1 MEKSSFGN
9 QKYFKWKCL
18 NWIHLKKI
26 VRKKSFFSKV
36 VHFWRFPTTRKMNY
50 FTKETFFSEKIFS
63 NGFSLNIFIWRIF
76 DYQNLIFPFRCSQV
90 LGTFF
95 LTKHTSK
102 LVWLMV
108 RGTVALLW
116 HNAKQGV
123 STFQNANT
131 NGL

>member
-50 FTKETFFSEKIFS
+50 FTKETFFSEKNFS

-95 LTKHTSK
+95 LNQAHFKIGVICKAGQKKKVQFTKTQ
-102 LVWLMV
+102 
-108 RGTVALLW
+108 TALFSSIL
-116 HNAKQGV
+116 
-123 STFQNANT
+123 
-131 NGL
+131 